1 MIGKGIRGSI
11 KAEVETKE
19 KIENRERLKFVQKPL

>member
-1 MIGKGIRGSI
+1 MIGKGIRGPI

-19 KIENRERLKFVQKPL
+19 KRERLKFVQKSL

>member
-1 MIGKGIRGSI
+1 MIGKGIRGPV

-19 KIENRERLKFVQKPL
+19 KRERLEFVQKPL